1 VRTDTQSKLD
11 AILRRQRLGRAA
23 AIVLA
28 LVIGAGIFYIQSQ
41 PNRSERELE
50 AVVVKAFIDET
61 PEGKRFPHIEGQL
74 AAGKIV
80 VVAGHAS
87 VPPAP
92 GTRLVV
98 RERVTW
104 LGFHSYEWNGETR

>member
-61 PEGKRFPHIEGQL
+61 PEGKRFTSKGSSPTERSCLSRGTQACHL
-74 AAGKIV
+74 RA
-80 VVAGHAS
+80 
-87 VPPAP
+87 AP
-92 GTRLVV
+92 GSLS
-98 RERVTW
+98 
-104 LGFHSYEWNGETR
+104 GSA